1 MIGRPMFAR
10 LLAGTSLVC
19 GAWALAAAPA
29 FAAESGGMPQ
39 LNFHD
44 FAPQVVWL
52 VITFGLLY
60 IVMTKVALPV
70 TGQVLEMRAN
80 RIKSDLDRATAL
92 KAESDKVIATYEKAL
107 TDARNQAATV
117 SRETANA
124 LAAQAAER
132 QSKVGSALA
141 ERIKAAET
149 AVAEAKGKAMNEIRT
164 VAADIAADA
173 TKRLVGMQ
181 VSAADA
187 SQAVTA
193 TLKDRG

>member
-29 FAAESGGMPQ
+29 LAAEGGMPQ

-80 RIKSDLDRATAL
+80 RIKSDLDRATSL

-141 ERIKAAET
+141 ERIKAAEA